1 MTMVKW
7 SKGQWPLS
15 SFLTIGKILGCHEHE
30 HGRIFLTIDE
40 GQNSWEFVAMVVFFD
55 HWPLKNKKSWPWS
68 CYLTIDHE
76 EKVVMVN
83 FLTIDH
89 GANSRVSE

>member
-40 GQNSWEFVAMVVFFD
+40 GQNFWEFVAMVVFFD

-68 CYLTIDHE
+68 CYLTIDH
-76 EKVVMVN
+76 
-83 FLTIDH
+83 
-89 GANSRVSE
+89 GANSRVSWSWSVPSTPLSS